1 MKSLEND
8 IKLFGSHSLLKGRVV
23 FEPEYKAQEL
33 REYEN
38 NPFIEALP
46 DLFEVDEV
54 ARQFTIYPHVDES
67 ERKQRTVVRHHMIK
81 RLKNFVQPLDIHFEI
96 ERKLSTIIRQGYLAR
111 NPFSYEFFQRLQHL
125 NNVKEEVADKQV
137 EKLDELNQTLRSTA
151 ASFSIVGISGI
162 GKTTAI
168 ERLLLMYD
176 QVIIHS
182 EYSGKPLTRTQI
194 VWLKIDCPF
203 DGSLK
208 TLCKS
213 FFYAVDNILGTTR
226 YYEKY
231 GNNRNSTATMMIHMT
246 YVATVHAI
254 GVLIIDEMQHLL
266 TSKNNSDEM
275 LNFFVTLVNIIG
287 VPTILIGTFKALKVL
302 QKDFRQARRASSE
315 GSIVWDRMIK
325 DDEWNFF
332 LETMWQFQWLDE
344 FTEITKGLNDAI
356 YDESQGITAIAVI
369 LYILAQETALETGD
383 NLNEKLIKDVAKKE
397 LKMIQKM
404 INSLRNNDLEE
415 IIKYDDISI
424 SLDDILGKT
433 RQKTQLRG
441 KIQDLAK
448 QQQTVRDSRTND
460 VREAVL
466 SDLRSMKI
474 FDVLKYDELYNIV
487 DGVIKNVGIDAGL
500 SSIEQ
505 ETLKI
510 SMEKLNEL
518 ELRKKRRIENAN
530 KSERL
535 SLDDLRFI
543 HKKAK
548 KDKRHVYEL
557 LCDKNIIKNPF
568 HELIVI

>member
-1 MKSLEND
+1 MENN
-8 IKLFGSHSLLKGRVV
+8 INLFGSQSLLKGRVE
-23 FEPEYKAQEL
+23 FEPEYKSQEL
-33 REYEN
+33 KEYAN

-46 DLFEVDEV
+46 DIFEVDEV
-54 ARQFTIYPHVDES
+54 IKQFTIYPNVDED
-67 ERKQRTVVRHHMIK
+67 ERKARTTVRYHMIK
-81 RLKNFVQPLDIHFEI
+81 RLKNFVQPLDIHLEI

-111 NPFSYEFFQRLQHL
+111 NPFSYDFFQRLQHL
-125 NNVKEEVADKQV
+125 HKVKDEAADKQV
-137 EKLDELNQTLRSTA
+137 EKLDELNQILRSTA

-182 EYSGKPLTRTQI
+182 EYQGKPLTRTQI

-213 FFYAVDNILGTTR
+213 FFYSVDKILGTTK
-226 YYEKY
+226 YYEKF

-254 GVLIIDEMQHLL
+254 GVLVIDEMQHLL
-266 TSKNNSDEM
+266 SSRDNSDEM
-275 LNFFVTLVNIIG
+275 LNFFVTLVNTIG

-315 GSIVWDRMIK
+315 GSIIWDRMNK
-325 DDEWNFF
+325 DEEWDFF
-332 LETMWQFQWLDE
+332 LETMWQFQWLNN
-344 FTEITKGLNDAI
+344 FSNLTNGINNTI

-369 LYILAQETALETGD
+369 LFILAQETALETGGNID
-383 NLNEKLIKDVAKKE
+383 EKLIRKVAKKE

-404 INSLRNNDLEE
+404 INALRNNDLEE

-433 RQKTQLRG
+433 RQNTQLRG

-448 QQQTVRDSRTND
+448 QQQTVRDSQTND
-460 VREAVL
+460 TKEAVL

-474 FDVLKYDELYNIV
+474 FDVLKYDDLHDIV
-487 DGVIKNVGIDAGL
+487 ETAIKNIGIDSGL
-500 SSIEQ
+500 TSIEQ
-505 ETLKI
+505 EALKI
-510 SMEKLNEL
+510 AMDKINEI

-530 KSERL
+530 KSEKL
-535 SLDDLRFI
+535 SSDDLRFI
-543 HKKAK
+543 FKQSR
-548 KDKRHVYEL
+548 KDKKHAYEL
-557 LCDKNIIKNPF
+557 LRERQIVKNPVEEF
-568 HELIVI
+568 ILG

>member
-1 MKSLEND
+1 MKNLED
-8 IKLFGSHSLLKGRVV
+8 EIKLFGSHTLLKGSVV
-23 FEPEYKAQEL
+23 YEPEYKTQEL

-67 ERKQRTVVRHHMIK
+67 ERKKRTVVRHHMIK

-125 NNVKEEVADKQV
+125 NNVKEEVANKQV

-151 ASFSIVGISGI
+151 SGFSIVGISGI
-162 GKTTAI
+162 GKSTAI

-182 EYSGKPLTRTQI
+182 EYNGNPFTRTQI

-213 FFYAVDNILGTTR
+213 FFYAVDKILGTTK
-226 YYEKY
+226 YFQKY

-246 YVATVHAI
+246 YVASVHAI
-254 GVLIIDEMQHLL
+254 GVLVIDEMQHLL
-266 TSKNNSDEM
+266 SSKDSSDEM
-275 LNFFVTLVNIIG
+275 LNFFVTLVNTIG

-315 GSIVWDRMIK
+315 GSIVWDRMVK
-325 DDEWNFF
+325 DDEWDFF
-332 LETMWQFQWLDE
+332 IETMWKFQWLDG
-344 FTEITKGLNDAI
+344 FTELTENINNAI

-383 NLNEKLIKDVAKKE
+383 KLDERLIKKVAKKE

-404 INSLRNNDLEE
+404 INALRNNDLEE

-433 RQKTQLRG
+433 KQKTQLRG

-448 QQQTVRDSRTND
+448 QQKTFRDSKTND

-487 DGVIKNVGIDAGL
+487 ESSIKNVGIESGVT
-500 SSIEQ
+500 SIEQ
-505 ETLKI
+505 EALKI

-518 ELRKKRRIENAN
+518 ELKKKRRIENAN
-530 KSERL
+530 KSEKL
-535 SLDDLRFI
+535 SSDDLRFVY
-543 HKKAK
+543 KQAQ
-548 KDKRHVYEL
+548 KDKRHVYEVL
-557 LCDKNIIKNPF
+557 KEKQVVKNPIEEF
-568 HELIVI
+568 YG

>member
-1 MKSLEND
+1 MEND

-33 REYEN
+33 REYES

-46 DLFEVDEV
+46 DLFEDDEV

-125 NNVKEEVADKQV
+125 NNVKEEVAGKQV

-182 EYSGKPLTRTQI
+182 EYCGKPLTRTQI

-254 GVLIIDEMQHLL
+254 GVLVIDEMQHLL

-315 GSIVWDRMIK
+315 GSIIWDRMIR
-325 DDEWNFF
+325 DDEWDFF
-332 LETMWQFQWLDE
+332 LQTMWQFQWLDE
-344 FTEITKGLNDAI
+344 FTEITKDINNAI

-383 NLNEKLIKDVAKKE
+383 NLSEKLIRDVSKKE
-397 LKMIQKM
+397 LKMIKKM
-404 INSLRNNDLEE
+404 INALRNNDLEE

-505 ETLKI
+505 EALKI

-530 KSERL
+530 KSEKL
-535 SLDDLRFI
+535 STDDLRFI
-543 HKKAK
+543 YKQAQKE
-548 KDKRHVYEL
+548 KRHVYEL
-557 LCDKNIIKNPF
+557 LSENLVIKNPVEEF
-568 HELIVI
+568 ISN